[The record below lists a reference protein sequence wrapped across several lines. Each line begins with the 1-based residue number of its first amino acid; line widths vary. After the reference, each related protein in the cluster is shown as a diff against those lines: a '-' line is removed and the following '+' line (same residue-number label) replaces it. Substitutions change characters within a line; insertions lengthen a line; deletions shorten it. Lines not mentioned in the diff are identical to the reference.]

1 VCSPTLLSWLRLKR
15 WPKNLG
21 DARQLAGT
29 AADLR
34 A

>member
-21 DARQLAGT
+21 DARQLAST
-29 AADLR
+29 ATN
-34 A
+34 